1 MIDTK
6 TPTTFAFQAI
16 PGGEPMN
23 IRTLLINGNP
33 WFVLSDVGRAINL
46 DVGNIPASR
55 FDPDEVRLL
64 RRGDTASEAVTPP
77 GFWRTTDFRLR
88 VIAESA
94 LYSLIQRSDKPEA
107 RVFQDWVNGT
117 VLPSIRK
124 TGGYLLNEAARET
137 AFADK
142 REAMPLP
149 MDIAEAL
156 SKFSAAQ
163 EETNRLLQAA

>member
-6 TPTTFAFQAI
+6 TPTTFAFQPA
-16 PGGEPMN
+16 GRAEPVN
-23 IRTLLINGNP
+23 IRTTLMDSEP
-33 WFVLSDVGRAINL
+33 WFLAADVVAALGLSPNVTIHVGRLRAN
-46 DVGNIPASR
+46 DVRRVPRSTFSLPAGA
-55 FDPDEVRLL
+55 PVVVI
-64 RRGDTASEAVTPP
+64 SEA
-77 GFWRTTDFRLR
+77 GLY
-88 VIAESA
+88 A
-94 LYSLIQRSDKPEA
+94 LVQRSDKPEA

-149 MDIAEAL
+149 TPGRIGGRLVQAE
-156 SKFSAAQ
+156 
-163 EETNRLLQAA
+163 